1 MTPRFSD
8 NVTHIKQDEEN
19 KNCGG
24 NSTTTHQI
32 KTENNHENQNS
43 THYKAIIFRLYPP
56 DC

>member
-8 NVTHIKQDEEN
+8 NVTHIKQDVEN
-19 KNCGG
+19 KKSGG